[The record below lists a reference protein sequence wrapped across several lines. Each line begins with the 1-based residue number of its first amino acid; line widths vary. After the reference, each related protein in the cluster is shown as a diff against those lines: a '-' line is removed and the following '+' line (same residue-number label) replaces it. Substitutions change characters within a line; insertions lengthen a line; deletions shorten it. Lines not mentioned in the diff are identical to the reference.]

1 MSSPGKINCLDM
13 QLETYLLFLLF
24 NFRKMNIGT
33 LVTAASITFLT
44 VFRPALKTETFTID
58 TKSSSIEWTASKVT
72 GKHNGTVKLSSGSLI
87 FNGNLLQG
95 GFFTTDMSS
104 IAVSDLQGESAQ
116 KLIGHLKADDFFSTE
131 KYPTSEFQ
139 ITKVIPAGTNMVD
152 ITGNLKIKGITQPLN
167 FQAIV
172 KRQGNAVVAVAKG
185 VKVDRTKYDIK
196 YGSNSFFNL
205 GDKAI
210 DDVFTLSI
218 NLAAKK

>member
-1 MSSPGKINCLDM
+1 M
-13 QLETYLLFLLF
+13 
-24 NFRKMNIGT
+24 
-33 LVTAASITFLT
+33 T

-58 TKSSSIEWTASKVT
+58 TKSSSIEWTAAKVT
-72 GKHNGTVKLSSGSLI
+72 GKHNGTVKLSSGSLV

-95 GFFTTDMSS
+95 GSFITDMNS

-116 KLIGHLKADDFFSTE
+116 KLIGHLKSEDFFSTE
-131 KYPTSEFQ
+131 KYPAAEFQ

-152 ITGNLKIKGITQPLN
+152 ITGNLKIKGITQPLT

-172 KRQGNAVVAVAKG
+172 KRQGNTAVAVAKG
-185 VKVDRTKYDIK
+185 VRIDRTKYDIR

-210 DDVFTLSI
+210 EDEFTLSI
-218 NLAAKK
+218 NLVAKK